1 MNGYIDVP
9 WAQCLATGTLTVH
22 FQCHP
27 SLQDADPVEMKMDTI
42 VKSHERSHIL
52 DVQRVTGFVRLQF
65 RVPDG

>member
-1 MNGYIDVP
+1 MNVYTDVP
-9 WAQCLATGTLTVH
+9 WVQRLASGALTVH

-27 SLQDADPVEMKMDTI
+27 NLQDAGPVEMEMDTI
-42 VKSHERSHIL
+42 VKSHARSHIL